1 MIIEFN
7 KGWLQLLF
15 LLLRIHVLNRSGFWM
30 GSTMPAG
37 MQAPL
42 LIKSRPFQLPVC
54 MQAVKRQ
61 CAKKMSHVH
70 LCEQVGARGQDEQGA
85 IFVSSL
91 KRSSVDVSKL
101 RVGKGSTGMHNPEAR
116 NIACHSALSLSAI
129 NN

>member
-1 MIIEFN
+1 
-7 KGWLQLLF
+7 
-15 LLLRIHVLNRSGFWM
+15 
-30 GSTMPAG
+30 
-37 MQAPL
+37 
-42 LIKSRPFQLPVC
+42 

-61 CAKKMSHVH
+61 CPKIVLHVH

-101 RVGKGSTGMHNPEAR
+101 RVGKGSTGMHNPEPR
-116 NIACHSALSLSAI
+116 NIACHSALSLSAT